1 MNEEGMETVS
11 LIGLLAGLVAGFVT
25 AWVIARAR
33 KAQALAEAEAQSRA
47 QIAGLAERLRLREE
61 ELEVLQQREK
71 AWDAE
76 EEILAKQL
84 SEAKARDRELAT
96 RLEDE
101 RKNAAEKIAQLQQI
115 EERLND
121 VFQALSAEALR
132 ANNQSFLDLAKTTL
146 ERFQSEAKG
155 DLEQRQKAV
164 ENLVAPIKETLDR
177 YDQQIQA
184 IEKSRSEAY
193 VSLREQLGSLLVS
206 QQNLE
211 SETSRL
217 VKALRLPQVRG
228 RWGEFQLRKVVEL
241 AGMSPYCDFAEQ
253 ESVSGE
259 SSRLRPDLTVK
270 LPGGKNIVVD
280 SKAPL
285 QAYLDSLETDNED
298 QRKTLL
304 LAHARQVRN
313 HLQSLSHKA
322 YWNQLKDTPEFVILF
337 IPGEPFLS
345 AAAEY
350 DAALLEDGVKQRVI
364 FATPLTLISLLRA
377 VAYGWRQE
385 IIAENTRRISDLG
398 KELYDRVATLTEH
411 FRSLGRNLGN
421 SVKAY
426 NAAIA
431 SLEGRVLVSA
441 RKFKELGAT
450 PQTEILEPSPID
462 QSARNIQAPELLVM
476 AEGAVDDER

>member
-1 MNEEGMETVS
+1 
-11 LIGLLAGLVAGFVT
+11 
-25 AWVIARAR
+25 
-33 KAQALAEAEAQSRA
+33 
-47 QIAGLAERLRLREE
+47 
-61 ELEVLQQREK
+61 
-71 AWDAE
+71 
-76 EEILAKQL
+76 
-84 SEAKARDRELAT
+84 
-96 RLEDE
+96 
-101 RKNAAEKIAQLQQI
+101 
-115 EERLND
+115 
-121 VFQALSAEALR
+121 LR

-211 SETSRL
+211 SETGRL
-217 VKALRLPQVRG
+217 VKALRQPQVRG

-270 LPGGKNIVVD
+270 LPGGKNVVVD

-285 QAYLDSLETDNED
+285 QAYLDALETDNED
-298 QRKTLL
+298 QRKALL
-304 LAHARQVRN
+304 LTHARQVRN
-313 HLQSLSHKA
+313 HLQNLSHKA

-350 DAALLEDGVKQRVI
+350 DAALLEDGVRQRVI

-398 KELYDRVATLTEH
+398 KELYERVATLTKH
-411 FRSLGRNLGN
+411 FRSLGQNLGN

-450 PQTEILEPSPID
+450 PQTEIVEPSPIE
-462 QSARNIQAPELLVM
+462 QSARDVQAPELLVM
-476 AEGAVDDER
+476 AEGAVDDDR

>member
-1 MNEEGMETVS
+1 MNEAGMETVS
-11 LIGLLAGLVAGFVT
+11 LIGLLAGLVAGFLT
-25 AWVIARAR
+25 AWVIGRAR
-33 KAQALAEAEAQSRA
+33 RAQALAEAEAQSRA

-61 ELEVLQQREK
+61 ELKVLQQREK
-71 AWDAE
+71 DWDVKAE
-76 EEILAKQL
+76 ALEKQL

-101 RKNAAEKIAQLQQI
+101 RKSAAEKIAHLQQI

-184 IEKSRSEAY
+184 IERSRSEAY
-193 VSLREQLGSLLVS
+193 VSLREQLGSLLIS
-206 QQNLE
+206 QHNLE

-285 QAYLDSLETDNED
+285 QAYLDALETDNEE
-298 QRKTLL
+298 QRRTLL

-350 DAALLEDGVKQRVI
+350 D
-364 FATPLTLISLLRA
+364 
-377 VAYGWRQE
+377 
-385 IIAENTRRISDLG
+385 
-398 KELYDRVATLTEH
+398 
-411 FRSLGRNLGN
+411 
-421 SVKAY
+421 
-426 NAAIA
+426 
-431 SLEGRVLVSA
+431 
-441 RKFKELGAT
+441 
-450 PQTEILEPSPID
+450 
-462 QSARNIQAPELLVM
+462 
-476 AEGAVDDER
+476 